1 MSNPFSDAGVTGSG
15 RSESIF
21 QAMGHLKDALDPR
34 VGLRAPRGEVRT
46 AVLALL
52 AEQPMH
58 GYQMIQEI
66 EQRTLGQWKPSAGSI
81 YPTLQML
88 TDDGLIQSDASNGRK
103 TYSLTE
109 EGTAEAIDAA
119 ASAPWVDAERRGH
132 PAFRLLPKAG
142 IRLAQVIAQV
152 GQGGTAEQIEEAVE
166 LLDETRRK
174 LYAILAKD

>member
-1 MSNPFSDAGVTGSG
+1 MSNPFTSGGSAGSSRSDN
-15 RSESIF
+15 IF

-34 VGLRAPRGEVRT
+34 GGVRAPRGEVRT

-66 EQRTLGQWKPSAGSI
+66 EQRTAGQWKPSAGSI

-119 ASAPWVDAERRGH
+119 ASAPWIDAEKRGH
-132 PAFRLLPKAG
+132 PGFRLLPKASVS
-142 IRLAQVIAQV
+142 LAQVIAQI
-152 GQGGTAEQIEEAVE
+152 GQSGTVEQIEQAVD

-174 LYAILAKD
+174 LYAILAEG